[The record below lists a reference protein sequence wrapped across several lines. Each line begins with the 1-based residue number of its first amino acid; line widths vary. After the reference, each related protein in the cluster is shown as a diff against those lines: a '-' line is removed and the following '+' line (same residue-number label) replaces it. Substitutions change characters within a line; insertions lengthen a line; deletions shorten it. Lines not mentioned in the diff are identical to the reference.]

1 MKKGLI
7 IALCVLVALGAAA
20 GFGYYRLNSAA
31 QDAEQMQRSIYDQ
44 YQTMLRNAEQT
55 TLTVTES
62 GETIGSYTLSQL
74 GMLDTT
80 QQAISA
86 GFTAEERMNPE
97 LFAQKGL
104 TEKLRWR
111 TLSHTQPGTVRADLT
126 RYTDE
131 LVTDDLAAVQRKPAQ
146 DAYMDFD
153 GEKFV
158 VVDEVP
164 GTQLQWE
171 PVRAALQAAA
181 SGLTVNANAPENAA
195 FDVTSVPDCY
205 AAPTVTAENGSFD
218 FNELLQE
225 KILGVSYTI
234 DLNLEGQT
242 DEKKIV
248 KLATKELSPLVSVDE
263 DGSVKI
269 DEEKLDVLLAGWKAL
284 SDVDNTP
291 FILNT
296 YVDGPKPMEFLK
308 VDYKLDTDALKET
321 LEAALEKLAPQD
333 IRAQLLLYKNG
344 EPYEPLTEVYV
355 EVDIDNQRLTVYKDG
370 EVVTSTDVVTGN
382 LNGYQTITGLYYA
395 YNKETDQWMKGED
408 YLVFS
413 KYWIGIDGAYG
424 LHDASWRTHFGK
436 DFYVNG
442 GSHGCV
448 NIPVDAMP
456 EIFDTVEVGDAVILF
471 GKNKWFEPDPETT
484 RILQS

>member
-20 GFGYYRLNSAA
+20 GFGYYRLNGAA

-86 GFTAEERMNPE
+86 GFTAEERMKPE

-284 SDVDNTP
+284 ADVDNTP

-321 LEAALEKLAPQD
+321 LEAALEKLMPQD

>member
-20 GFGYYRLNSAA
+20 GFGYYRLNGAA
-31 QDAEQMQRSIYDQ
+31 QDAEQTQRSIYDQ

-86 GFTAEERMNPE
+86 GFTAEERMKPE

-284 SDVDNTP
+284 ADVDNTP

-321 LEAALEKLAPQD
+321 LEAALEKLMPQD

>member
-20 GFGYYRLNSAA
+20 GFGYYRLNGAA

-284 SDVDNTP
+284 ADVDNTP